1 MTTDPQRN
9 DPDPAENGRPDEVI
23 DAASR
28 LLDREPPEAYL
39 EAWKRSLRRSLDLED
54 HSDRFSA
61 GVFRVGDELFAL
73 PTEQVVEVQPVAR
86 VRSVP
91 GRTNDVF
98 RGIVSLRGEIHL
110 CANLR
115 ALFGLE
121 ESEEERDDAERRLLV
136 VGRVGRRWALIVE
149 AVLDFERFAL
159 EDVRGAQVTVSKSAV
174 HFTDG
179 VVKTPHGPA
188 ARIDVQRLFEG
199 LARSLA

>member
-1 MTTDPQRN
+1 VTTDPHRD
-9 DPDPAENGRPDEVI
+9 DPDPAENGRPEEVI

-39 EAWKRSLRRSLDLED
+39 EAWKRSLRRTLDLED

>member
-1 MTTDPQRN
+1 MTDERPQ
-9 DPDPAENGRPDEVI
+9 NGKEPEEVL

-28 LLDREPPEAYL
+28 LLDREAPEAYIA
-39 EAWKRSLRRSLDLED
+39 AWKRSLRRDLGLEEQG
-54 HSDRFSA
+54 DRFSA

-73 PTEQVVEVQPVAR
+73 PTDQVEEVQTLVP

-98 RGIVSLRGEIHL
+98 RGLVSLRGEIHL
-110 CANLR
+110 CANLG

-121 ESEEERDDAERRLLV
+121 ASEERTDESEKRLLV
-136 VGRVGRRWALIVE
+136 VDRGGERWALIVDE
-149 AVLDFERFAL
+149 VLDFERFERDA
-159 EDVRGAQVTVSKSAV
+159 VRGAQVTVSKAAV

-179 VVKTPHGPA
+179 VVETPHGPA
-188 ARIDVQRLFEG
+188 ARIDGRRLFDG